1 MRVAVIGAGV
11 TGLSITHELMRQG
24 HDTRCYEAG
33 SPMAARSTGD
43 TRIFRLA
50 HQRPELV
57 DWAAQARRLWDEWSA
72 AAGERLVGDEGTVI
86 SGDVAAYATAMSAA
100 GAPHRYLDDEPS
112 LPSHRPDGP
121 LLFDPGGGAI
131 QAAATGRFLLR
142 RVGDAITVDPV
153 TAVTV
158 AGDGARVVTASGHGG
173 TFDSVVITAGAGT
186 AALAAGVGIDVP
198 TTRVHHA
205 RFTFRLRDK
214 DRTPPCW
221 IERAGTW
228 REGFTS
234 YGHVVSPGHWAVGG
248 HPPDDEVRWD
258 RGAAWAVQRSR
269 EIVMQ
274 YAADY
279 LTGVEPTPVGTV
291 YCDYTPGLGDGLSA
305 TLAGRVLA
313 LWGDN
318 LFKLAPVIGRVAA
331 RAAVEPAIPDELIAV
346 GHRSA

>member
-1 MRVAVIGAGV
+1 
-11 TGLSITHELMRQG
+11 
-24 HDTRCYEAG
+24 
-33 SPMAARSTGD
+33 MAARSTGD

-100 GAPHRYLDDEPS
+100 GAPHHYLDDEPS

-121 LLFDPGGGAI
+121 LLFDPGGGVI
-131 QAAATGRFLLR
+131 QAAATGRFLLS

-158 AGDGARVVTASGHGG
+158 AGDGARMVTASGHGEV
-173 TFDSVVITAGAGT
+173 FDSVVITAGAGT

-221 IERAGTW
+221 IERSGTW

-269 EIVMQ
+269 EIVTQ

-291 YCDYTPGLGDGLSA
+291 YCDHAPGLGDGLSA

-313 LWGDN
+313 LWGNN

-346 GHRSA
+346 GHRGR